1 MATELGRVD
10 ATGNAFVLVKL
21 SVGEIVECIIDT
33 GFSGELMLPRT
44 LVDQLQLVITG
55 EQEFTVAGGGL
66 LPAFTSLVEIEWL
79 GGRHAA
85 EVIVSEGTDMLLGTV
100 LLAGT
105 RLKIDYVKCTVEIE
119 KP

>member
-10 ATGNAFVLVKL
+10 AAGSALVPVKL
-21 SVGEIVECIIDT
+21 SVGETVECVIDT

-66 LPAFTSLVEIEWL
+66 LPAFTSLVEIEWM
-79 GGRHAA
+79 GERHTA
-85 EVIVSEGTDMLLGTV
+85 EVIVSEGTDLLLGTG
-100 LLAGT
+100 LLEST
-105 RLKIDYVKCTVEIE
+105 RLIIDYINYTVEIE